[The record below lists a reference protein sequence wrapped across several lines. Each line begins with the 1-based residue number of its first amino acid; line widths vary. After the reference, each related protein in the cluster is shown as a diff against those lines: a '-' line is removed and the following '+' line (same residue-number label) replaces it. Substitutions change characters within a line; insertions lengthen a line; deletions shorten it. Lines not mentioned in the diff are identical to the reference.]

1 MSEASKRKVHRL
13 GRGLSALLG
22 EDKPAAAVPQETA
35 AESAVGRAPQRMPIT
50 WLEPNRYQPRHLF
63 DEAAI
68 ADLVASIRRHGILQP
83 LLVRPLDGGDG
94 ERFEIVAGERR
105 WRAAQAAGLHE
116 VPVIVHRLD
125 DAQVLEAALIENIQ
139 REDLS
144 PIEEARGY
152 RRLIDDFGHTQKAL
166 GQAVGKSRSHVANML
181 RLLTL
186 PDAVQDMLDD
196 GRLSMGHA
204 RALITAEDPVALAR
218 IIVAQG
224 LSVREAERLAAR
236 AAPRKTARQ
245 HPAKDADTRA
255 LEANLSGALGL
266 KVVVHHRRKGGELR
280 IAYRTLDQL
289 DEICRRLCQ
298 APEDDQNPF

>member
-1 MSEASKRKVHRL
+1 MSDAGKRKSHGL

-22 EDKPAAAVPQETA
+22 EDRPAAAVPPGA
-35 AESAVGRAPQRMPIT
+35 ASEAASGSGRAPQRMPIA
-50 WLEPNRYQPRHLF
+50 WLEPNRFQPRHLF
-63 DEAAI
+63 DEQAI

-83 LLVRPLDGGDG
+83 LLVRPVADADG

-105 WRAAQAAGLHE
+105 WRAAQAAGLHD
-116 VPVIVHRLD
+116 VPVVVRALD
-125 DAQVLEAALIENIQ
+125 DGQVLEAALIENIQ

-152 RRLIDDFGHTQKAL
+152 RRLIGDFGHTQKDLAT
-166 GQAVGKSRSHVANML
+166 AVGKSRSHIANMV

-186 PDAVQDMLDD
+186 PEAVQEMLDD
-196 GRLSMGHA
+196 GRLSIGHA
-204 RALITAEDPVALAR
+204 RALITTDDPVGLAR
-218 IIVAQG
+218 VIVSQG
-224 LSVREAERLAAR
+224 LNVRQAERLAAQGEPKDGR
-236 AAPRKTARQ
+236 RRR
-245 HPAKDADTRA
+245 PAKDADTRA

-266 KVVVHHRRKGGELR
+266 KVVVRHRRNGGELL

-298 APEDDQNPF
+298 SPDDI